1 MDIIIDINLAD
12 ILRYCA
18 EADGLGMLI
27 AVAVILGAWR
37 LRKHVAGR
45 HAGDLAEKDREIE
58 RLQINNAECRE
69 IVVMLAKRT
78 PGSNGD

>member
-1 MDIIIDINLAD
+1 MDIIIDIDVAD
-12 ILRYCA
+12 ILRYCG

-37 LRKHVAGR
+37 LRKQAAGR
-45 HAGDLAEKDREIE
+45 HAGNLAEKDREIE
-58 RLQINNAECRE
+58 RLQVSNTECHD
-69 IVVMLAKRT
+69 IVVMLAKQI